1 MSQPDI
7 VTISSYNSIETQT
20 ASSFEAMLPN
30 TIITPKRMILNKF
43 IMPNLM
49 YDISPNYSKLSM
61 IFSPNGAILYPVTVN
76 LSTQTHWAS
85 GSDFASYLLALINAE
100 FVALYPGIGI
110 NPLTAL
116 TYSTSTG
123 KLTFD
128 MFAAYIMKIVP
139 WNSPDPITAASAWY
153 KLGFTGTSGVGYSSF
168 TAPNATFTGD
178 SPLILLQTTVLYVS
192 LSLLGNSLNDKRLPD
207 GSVTGDESIYGVIP
221 VNADFGQMIIYGDQF
236 GSFVSTNVSSIR
248 SIKVNLLN
256 EEYNILQLPQNCF
269 ATLEFRLEY

>member
-7 VTISSYNSIETQT
+7 LTISSYNSIETQI
-20 ASSFEAMLPN
+20 ASNFEAMLPN
-30 TIITPKRMILNKF
+30 AIVNPKRMILNKF
-43 IMPNLM
+43 VMPNLM
-49 YDISPNYSKLSM
+49 YDISPNYAKLSM

-76 LSTQTHWAS
+76 ISTQTHWSS
-85 GSDFASYLLALINAE
+85 GSDFASYLLALINAA

-110 NPLTAL
+110 SPLTAL

-178 SPLILLQTTVLYVS
+178 SPLILLSTSIIYVS
-192 LSLLGNSLNDKRLPD
+192 ISLLGNSLNDRRD
-207 GSVTGDESIYGVIP
+207 STGTVTGDDTIYGCIP
-221 VNADFGQMIIYGDQF
+221 VNADFGQVIIYGDQF
-236 GSFVSTNVSSIR
+236 GTFVSTNVNTVRSIR
-248 SIKVNLLN
+248 VRLLN
-256 EEYNILQLPQNCF
+256 EEYNELVLPQNCY
-269 ATLEFRLEY
+269 ATMEFRLEY